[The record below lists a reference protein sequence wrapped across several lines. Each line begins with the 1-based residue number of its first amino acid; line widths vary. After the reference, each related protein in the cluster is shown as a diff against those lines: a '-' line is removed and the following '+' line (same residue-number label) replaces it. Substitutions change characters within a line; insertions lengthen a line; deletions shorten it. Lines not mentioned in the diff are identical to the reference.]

1 MQFNQEMRITGI
13 RQNVYDVNGT
23 KGDLLQVFAEI
34 TLKASGDNKAMGTAT
49 QQYNYKSS
57 TAFDEFAG
65 LEFPF
70 LANCSVE
77 LVTNG
82 KDKDLSLLLHQ
93 ITPLK
98 SQAKKA
104 S

>member
-57 TAFDEFAG
+57 KAFDEFAG

-70 LANCSVE
+70 VANCAVE

-82 KDKDLSLLLHQ
+82 KDRDLSLIIHQ
-93 ITPLK
+93 ITPVK
-98 SQAKKA
+98 PPVRKA